1 MSSSSLAANRS
12 LRQSFV
18 GHALQPNVDPPQS
31 LLRRALNVAARI
43 LAILAVAFAVQI
55 VASYFELS
63 QAPTQLLS
71 QYPLPP
77 PPPPKLPP
85 PAPVPPLPPTPK
97 GPPAILNISYQDP
110 IANVD
115 AMQALIANLKGQV
128 TDLTIRLHPAVNT
141 ITVYAVQARLALAQA
156 NLLANEKINS
166 RETVHS
172 PKHCS

>member
-1 MSSSSLAANRS
+1 MSRSSLAANRS

-31 LLRRALNVAARI
+31 LLRPALNVAARI

-63 QAPTQLLS
+63 QAPTQLLP

-85 PAPVPPLPPTPK
+85 PAPSSPITANTKRSAGTPE
-97 GPPAILNISYQDP
+97 YQ
-110 IANVD
+110 
-115 AMQALIANLKGQV
+115 L
-128 TDLTIRLHPAVNT
+128 
-141 ITVYAVQARLALAQA
+141 
-156 NLLANEKINS
+156 S
-166 RETVHS
+166 RS
-172 PKHCS
+172 NC